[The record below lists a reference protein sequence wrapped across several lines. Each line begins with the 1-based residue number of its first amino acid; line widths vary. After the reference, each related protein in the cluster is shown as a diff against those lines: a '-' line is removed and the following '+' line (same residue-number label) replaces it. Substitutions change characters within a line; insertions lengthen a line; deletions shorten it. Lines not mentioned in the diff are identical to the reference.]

1 MASFLLVYGTSEGQT
16 EAVATHIARVLD
28 DRGHSV
34 TTENVTAGQ
43 VSSDIAAFDAILVGA
58 SIHMGKPQAAITS
71 FVSEHVAELA
81 TKPTAYFQISLSSAD
96 PTGREQAA
104 TYVDQF
110 SETTGW
116 NPDRIGLFGGALRFS
131 KYGFLKRLMMKQ
143 IAKRSLPDVDVSTD
157 IEFTDWD
164 EVSAYASEVAAFVE
178 NRLCIQQEID
188 QRES

>member
-96 PTGREQAA
+96 PTGREHAA